1 MNVQEA
7 LNLLKENGYKY
18 TNKRED
24 MLKLLLIQTDILP
37 LKTYCLH

>member
-24 MLKLLLIQTDILP
+24 MCHFKGERL
-37 LKTYCLH
+37 

>member
-24 MLKLLLIQTDILP
+24 IFLTFADSDRYLTA
-37 LKTYCLH
+37 KTYCLH

>member
-24 MLKLLLIQTDILP
+24 MLQLLLIQTDILP